1 MASQSGDPSAYLSF
15 SFSLLLSAPL
25 PLFAHCRLCLYG
37 SLSLRRSLQASLCTL
52 LSFSLPRLSLT
63 KLIFAL
69 FLSLTASN
77 CIGLE
82 TTTNS
87 QAASQIALPASTAH
101 VAKYFNL
108 RCLLRPFTQ
117 VEESNPFLRNNCT
130 FLSSVSQLA
139 AVIAA

>member
-37 SLSLRRSLQASLCTL
+37 SLSLRRSLHSSL
-52 LSFSLPRLSLT
+52 SLPRLSLT

>member
-37 SLSLRRSLQASLCTL
+37 SLSLRRSLHSSL
-52 LSFSLPRLSLT
+52 SLPRLSLT

-87 QAASQIALPASTAH
+87 QAASQIALLASTAH